1 MPDQVC
7 LITNPIWVVKT
18 RLQLQRAGGVRAP
31 AAAAAVA
38 ARAGARRAAAGRVAK
53 VGAVSGG
60 PYRGAADAV
69 AQIAREEGF
78 RGFYR
83 GLVPS
88 LLLVRAGVSPSPAAQ
103 QGLRHAVGQETA
115 EETVHL

>member
-1 MPDQVC
+1 
-7 LITNPIWVVKT
+7 
-18 RLQLQRAGGVRAP
+18 
-31 AAAAAVA
+31 
-38 ARAGARRAAAGRVAK
+38 
-53 VGAVSGG
+53 
-60 PYRGAADAV
+60 V

-103 QGLRHAVGQETA
+103 QRLHHAVEREAA
-115 EETVHL
+115 EETMWL